1 MNFYICRQKANF
13 STFNLPSA
21 AMTNFHSKKQ
31 LFVYYA
37 QMSLLRL
44 WRWFLLTDDSKVSL
58 TPCRFSVSLA
68 PFVTLARDTFL
79 PERLIVTHCGAAD
92 FLPAE
97 STQKFIRGC
106 AAQNLVS
113 TESQHPSVSRSAD
126 SSPLKKR
133 AAFAGTNCGAEK
145 ENSAAFQSRGLL
157 PSRSRVTPSSRRKA
171 HGDKLHCRR
180 FSSCRI
186 HTKIHSR
193 RRGTKFSF
201 YRISTPLSRLRRQ
214 LPS

>member
-79 PERLIVTHCGAAD
+79 PERLMVTNCSAAD

-97 STQKFIRGC
+97 STQKFIRGG

-113 TESQHPSVSRSAD
+113 AESQHPSVACGD
-126 SSPLKKR
+126 SSPLEKR
-133 AAFAGTNCGAEK
+133 AA
-145 ENSAAFQSRGLL
+145 
-157 PSRSRVTPSSRRKA
+157 
-171 HGDKLHCRR
+171 
-180 FSSCRI
+180 
-186 HTKIHSR
+186 
-193 RRGTKFSF
+193 
-201 YRISTPLSRLRRQ
+201 YR
-214 LPS
+214 